1 MGLLYSLM
9 AVIVVVFFITVNLTV
24 TALVVFAV
32 LMVDFYLVATM
43 YYWDLTLN
51 AFTGIQM
58 VFALG
63 LAVDYSSHI
72 AHNFLLVE
80 PPASCVTN

>member
-43 YYWDLTLN
+43 Y
-51 AFTGIQM
+51 
-58 VFALG
+58 
-63 LAVDYSSHI
+63 
-72 AHNFLLVE
+72 
-80 PPASCVTN
+80 